1 MNALPNYI
9 EPPHVALE
17 REVEAEIER
26 LMRDEDYEPD
36 VKRLLIERA
45 MRAKCDRLHDASQ
58 WDYALADATYAQW
71 DRDEFMRLMLAGD
84 HCAIGALLHQA
95 TVTQFAT
102 LCVNA
107 ALYAWE
113 LGA

>member
-1 MNALPNYI
+1 MSASPNYI

-26 LMRDEDYEPD
+26 LMRTEDYEPD
-36 VKRLLIERA
+36 VMRLLTERA
-45 MRAKCDRLHDASQ
+45 SRAKCDRLRDAGQ
-58 WDYALADATYAQW
+58 WDAALADATYAKW

-84 HCAIGALLHQA
+84 HCAIGAILHKA
-95 TVTQFAT
+95 TVTQFAQ

-107 ALYAWE
+107 TLYAWE